1 MDATQYVYLMEIWPN
16 HLRSQGT
23 AWGLA
28 WFFLTSEV
36 TLVAAPIAL
45 DTIGWKYVCTRIA
58 VVFALLI
65 LLCRFYLVLICP
77 SVIYLP
83 IIYFLFPE
91 TKNRTLEE
99 IGEIFGDKH
108 IAAHW
113 YGISEEEKQKI
124 AQDAMKLTWEGRV
137 PSDTDLKPPVNDVE
151 TQENDL
157 DTKENDVETKE
168 SH

>member
-1 MDATQYVYLMEIWPN
+1 M
-16 HLRSQGT
+16 
-23 AWGLA
+23 
-28 WFFLTSEV
+28 
-36 TLVAAPIAL
+36 
-45 DTIGWKYVCTRIA
+45 
-58 VVFALLI
+58 
-65 LLCRFYLVLICP
+65 LICP
-77 SVIYLP
+77 SVLYLP

-124 AQDAMKLTWEGRV
+124 AQDAMKLTVDGRI

-151 TQENDL
+151 TQENDIERKENES
-157 DTKENDVETKE
+157 DTKENA
-168 SH
+168 